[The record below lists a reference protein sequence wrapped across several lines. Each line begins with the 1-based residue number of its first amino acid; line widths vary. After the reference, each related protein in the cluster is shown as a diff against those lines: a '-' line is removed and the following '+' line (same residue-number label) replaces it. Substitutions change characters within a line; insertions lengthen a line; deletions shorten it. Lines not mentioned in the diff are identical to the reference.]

1 MIQNGKL
8 PEEEKS
14 DAADQK
20 ETSLVGQFKQLANLA
35 EKVEAAKKARD
46 GLGKPKDAS
55 KEENKRTEAA
65 QQYNQ
70 LKSKYDQAKRRLP
83 VFCWSG
89 TFEPSQPPRNDSLIE
104 HSDQLQIDIDGL
116 SPERAREVRDLLAED
131 PHIEVSF
138 LSPSRHGVK
147 AAMLI
152 PRCSNDREHKQ
163 AFLASKNYL
172 EKTYGLTID
181 KSCKDVR
188 RVCFLS
194 YDPDLVLNEHA
205 TPLDLDNWIEH
216 ADRDAAGVCVEVA
229 SELPVKT
236 SIEDSKADAEQYL
249 GEGLQQIATASEGSR
264 HKTYCKVAYS
274 CGGLISRSLFDT
286 RKYS

>member
-1 MIQNGKL
+1 MKHQSTPPNPNSTKHKAQPIALGASESLVTIGSNLKFKGSGNVGFKDYQQVSLKWIYSVIQSGKL

-20 ETSLVGQFKQLANLA
+20 ETSLVGQFNQLADLA

-55 KEENKRTEAA
+55 KEENKQTEAT

-70 LKSKYDQAKRRLP
+70 LKSKYDKAKKCLP

-89 TFEPSQPPRNDSLIE
+89 TFEPGQMPRNESLIE
-104 HSDQLQIDIDGL
+104 HSGRLQIDIDGL
-116 SPERAREVRDLLAED
+116 SPERAREVRELLAED

-152 PRCSNDREHKQ
+152 PRCSDDGEHKQ

-194 YDPDLVLNEHA
+194 YDFDLALNEHA
-205 TPLDLDNWIEH
+205 TPLDLDN
-216 ADRDAAGVCVEVA
+216 
-229 SELPVKT
+229 
-236 SIEDSKADAEQYL
+236 
-249 GEGLQQIATASEGSR
+249 
-264 HKTYCKVAYS
+264 
-274 CGGLISRSLFDT
+274 
-286 RKYS
+286 